1 MRKGAEEMARDQ
13 REISV
18 SEFFE
23 KNRHLLGY
31 DNKAKALLMIV
42 KEGVDNSLDATEEA
56 GILPD
61 IYIGVKQLAEEKY
74 EIIIKD
80 NGPGI
85 VEKQIGRIFGKLL
98 YGSKFHRLKQ
108 SRGQQGIGISAATL
122 YTQLTTGEPLE
133 IRTSTG
139 DGKIFKY
146 KIKVDVRKNEPIIL
160 ESATEEGNGWR
171 GVQLKFVTE
180 GIYREHKQSIAE
192 YVKQTAIANP
202 HAHIVFESPT
212 GRAEYKRA
220 IEHMPAEAKEI
231 MPHLHGVELGVFTR
245 MLRDTQA
252 RTFVSFLTSEFT
264 KVGRVT
270 AKEICQK
277 ADIEGGRK
285 PKKITDEEARRI
297 IEAIK
302 NVKLLKPPTDCLS
315 PLGESVIKE
324 SLKKE
329 LAPEWVDA
337 VTRPPEVYRGWPF
350 QIEVGIAYAGS
361 ITEPKVM
368 RFANRVPLLYQQG
381 DCAITKSITDIEWR
395 RYGLAN
401 FVKNNTE
408 NPEPVVIFV
417 HLFSVWVPF
426 TSESKEAIASYPII
440 IKEIKLALQEC
451 ARKLGLYLSGKR
463 RSEYHLQRIQ
473 TFERYA
479 DETANALA
487 ELTDVSREKI
497 KKGIFELIN
506 SKKHKLTEAEDGENT
521 DKEVEGNV
529 GSDRGEETARSGKG
543 RIKSD
548 REKGKPKN
556 RVSGQVTLEHLLRR
570 EERPDPAGGQEE

>member
-1 MRKGAEEMARDQ
+1 MKAAEEMAKDQ

-42 KEGVDNSLDATEEA
+42 KEGVDNSLDAAEEA

-61 IYIGVKQLAEEKY
+61 IEVRVKEMGPEKY
-74 EIIIKD
+74 EITIKD

-85 VEKQIGRIFGKLL
+85 VEKQIPRIFGKLL

-108 SRGQQGIGISAATL
+108 TRGQQGIGISAATL

-139 DGKIFKY
+139 DGRIFKY
-146 KIKVDVRKNEPIIL
+146 KLKVDVRKNEPIIL
-160 ESATEEGNGWR
+160 ESSTEEGDGWKGTQVR
-171 GVQLKFVTE
+171 FVTE

-192 YVKQTAIANP
+192 YIKQTAIANP
-202 HAHIVFESPT
+202 HARILFESPT
-212 GRAEYKRA
+212 ATVEYKRG
-220 IEHMPAEAKEI
+220 IDHMPKEPKEI

-245 MLRDTQA
+245 MLRDTKA

-270 AKEICQK
+270 AKDICTK
-277 ADIEGGRK
+277 AGIEETRK
-285 PKKITDEEARRI
+285 PRKITDDEARRI
-297 IEAIK
+297 VEAIK
-302 NVKLLKPPTDCLS
+302 NVKLLRPPTDCLS
-315 PLGESVIKE
+315 PLGEDVIKE
-324 SLKKE
+324 SLTKE
-329 LAPEWVDA
+329 LSPEWVDA

-350 QIEVGIAYAGS
+350 QVEVGIAYAGA

-381 DCAITKSITDIEWR
+381 DCAIMKSIADIEWR

-401 FVKNNTE
+401 FMKGNAE
-408 NPEPVVIFV
+408 NPEPVAIFV

-426 TSESKEAIASYPII
+426 TSESKEAIASYPVI

-451 ARKLGLYLSGKR
+451 SRKLGLYLSGKR
-463 RSEYHLQRIQ
+463 RSEYHLHRMQ
-473 TFERYA
+473 TLERYA
-479 DETANALA
+479 SETANAVS
-487 ELTDVSREKI
+487 ELTGGDSEEIRKAI
-497 KKGIFELIN
+497 LELIN
-506 SKKHKLTEAEDGENT
+506 SKRHKLTEEEDGKTEG
-521 DKEVEGNV
+521 DEGVQGSERGKEAGGPGKRRPEA
-529 GSDRGEETARSGKG
+529 DRKE
-543 RIKSD
+543 
-548 REKGKPKN
+548 GKPKD
-556 RVSGQVTLEHLLRR
+556 RASGQVTLEHILRR
-570 EERPDPAGGQEE
+570 EKRPDSAGRQEE